1 MFQDAEQD
9 EIAPLTEFVS
19 SVLKL
24 IESSK
29 CEPINKEYYFYMNF
43 LHSYVEEYG
52 GYTMSFERLIDITN
66 NNIERNYD
74 YEEDWSTIYNY

>member
-1 MFQDAEQD
+1 
-9 EIAPLTEFVS
+9 
-19 SVLKL
+19 
-24 IESSK
+24 
-29 CEPINKEYYFYMNF
+29 MNF

-52 GYTMSFERLIDITN
+52 GCTMSFERLIDITN